1 MPKERG
7 LTPESFELLLAWLNP
22 DRDKAGEK
30 YGAVRHRLVLF
41 FNRRGC
47 LESEMLADRTINRV
61 AVKLPGLADRYQG
74 DPAYYFYGVAKK
86 VLHEYL
92 RDEQQK
98 TKRQPPPT
106 QPARTEAQLVCV
118 EECIERLPPR
128 KRRIFE
134 EYFYRD
140 EAGREELADE
150 EGCSMNALRIRVH
163 RVRVELE
170 ACVEECVK
178 RKGVP

>member
-7 LTPESFELLLAWLNP
+7 LTPEFELLLAWLNP

-30 YGAVRHRLVLF
+30 YWAISHRLVLF

-47 LESEMLADRTINRV
+47 LESEVLAHKTINIV
-61 AVKLPGLADRYQG
+61 AGKLPGLAERYQG

-86 VLHEYL
+86 VFKVYL

-98 TKRQPPPT
+98 ANRQPPT
-106 QPARTEAQLVCV
+106 VQPARTEAQLVCV
-118 EECIERLPPR
+118 EECMEQLPPR
-128 KRRIFE
+128 KRRMFE

-140 EAGREELADE
+140 EAGRVELADE
-150 EGCSMNALRIRVH
+150 EGCSLNALRIRVH
-163 RVRVELE
+163 RVRTDLE
-170 ACVEECVK
+170 ACVGKCVE
-178 RKGVP
+178 RKGGP